1 MTTDAVSLQSPDHL
15 RAAMVDKLIERGSIQ
30 SPQVEAAFAKVPRH
44 RFAPETS
51 LAAAYSAQNT
61 VTTKRDTAG
70 VSTSSISAPWL
81 QAEMLQA
88 AQLFRGAKVAEIGSG
103 GYNAAL
109 IAEIVGPEGL
119 VVSFDIDPWVTE
131 RATRFL
137 TEARYPRV
145 KVVLG
150 DAEHTVEQHTP
161 EGGFDAI
168 IVTVGV
174 YDIPW
179 GHLLAPTGRMV
190 VPLRFSTVSRSLT
203 FIRDGDHFAG
213 LDPVVCGFVA
223 CQGQGALP
231 DQVAALAGGAVKLTL
246 ESGPPLDV
254 AELESALRGE
264 RSELWTGVTFD
275 WAEPVDSLNLWG
287 ATADDAFGMIWRD
300 ETREE
305 GRLIEPALRWY
316 CPVLITAGSFAY
328 LTFRELSQGDE
339 GRRWEFGVYG
349 HGRERDQLAQR
360 LHDHVTTWDHRWR
373 AHPGPTFA
381 LYPARAAVASPA
393 VGRIFRKRHTQLIL
407 GWE

>member
-1 MTTDAVSLQSPDHL
+1 MTTDAVSPQSPDRL
-15 RAAMVDKLIERGSIQ
+15 RAEMVATLIERGSVR

-44 RFAPETS
+44 RFAPEAP
-51 LAAAYSAQNT
+51 LAAAYSARDT
-61 VTTKRDTAG
+61 VTTKRDAAG
-70 VSTSSISAPWL
+70 TSTSSISAPWL

-88 AQLFRGAKVAEIGSG
+88 ARLFRGAKVAEIGSG

-119 VVSFDIDPWVTE
+119 VVSFDIDPWVVE

-137 TEARYPRV
+137 TETGFPQV

-168 IVTVGV
+168 IVTAGV
-174 YDIPW
+174 YDVPW
-179 GHLLAPTGRMV
+179 GHLLAPAGRMV

-203 FIRDGDHFAG
+203 FIRDGDHFDG
-213 LDPVVCGFVA
+213 LDPAVCGFVA

-231 DQVAALAGGAVKLTL
+231 DQVVALAGGAVKLTL

-254 AELESALRGE
+254 AALESALRGE

-275 WAEPVDSLNLWG
+275 WAQPFDSLNLWG
-287 ATADDAFGMIWRD
+287 ATADDAFGTIWRD

-305 GRLIEPALRWY
+305 GRLVEPALRWY
-316 CPVLITAGSFAY
+316 CPALITPRSFAY
-328 LTFRELSQGDE
+328 LTFRELLGDDE
-339 GRRWEFGVYG
+339 QCWREFGVYG
-349 HGRERDQLAQR
+349 HGPDRARLVQR
-360 LHDHVTTWDHRWR
+360 LHDHVTTWDRYWR
-373 AHPGPTFA
+373 NHPGPAFT
-381 LYPARAAVASPA
+381 L
-393 VGRIFRKRHTQLIL
+393 H
-407 GWE
+407 